1 MNFVPPVLHLVATTP
16 SLGARA
22 WVEGD
27 ELIVSFATTGGRGP
41 ADTVLLLPVQAS
53 ATSTSTATPPATQ
66 TATSLHPGF
75 HAEWADQGDAL
86 WQLEPYRPWRHTP
99 QPLPGPQTLR
109 LPLAQGPAAWAGH
122 DEMLVVLLYRQ
133 FVELDDDPG
142 PPELPPPAAA
152 TLPAR
157 PPGGALAEI
166 AQVNQVFKSSRL
178 RRGLLRIAPAPEP
191 ASGYGKAAAPID
203 TCFALASCQYP
214 ADLLDASP
222 RNPGFSAGPAD
233 ASLARLS
240 GRLDSGPPEL
250 RPTLLVLAG
259 DQVYIDDTAGLF
271 DARANDDRH
280 HSRYQFLLE
289 ARGMQLVS
297 ARLPIACMLDDH
309 EIADNWEPMPSGGPG
324 AAAAVRWDG
333 VRGDGMGAFID
344 YQRMAG
350 PPLAYPA
357 DRCSLWCAF
366 EHGGLPFFM
375 ADTRTQRERRTARRL
390 KTARLMHE
398 QQFSELKQWLLGHRA
413 RPCFVVTP
421 SILLPRQRLT
431 ADDPAG
437 ALHSDAWDGYPA
449 SLHELLAFLCDEQ
462 LSSVVFL
469 SGDEHVSCAVRASVT
484 RRDGQ
489 SVTLHSV
496 HSSALYAPYPFANGS
511 PQQFKAPDSFD
522 FEVRRRAYQCCV
534 EAATWAP
541 GDGFALLRV
550 CSSPGRAGRSD
561 LHVYFDRA
569 SGRVAE
575 PGARFEIG

>member
-1 MNFVPPVLHLVATTP
+1 MSFVPPILNLTATTP

-22 WVEGD
+22 WVDGD

-41 ADTVLLLPVQAS
+41 ADTVLLLPVQSS
-53 ATSTSTATPPATQ
+53 APSKSTAAT
-66 TATSLHPGF
+66 TSLHSGF
-75 HAEWADQGDAL
+75 RAEWAAQGDAL
-86 WQLEPYRPWRHTP
+86 WQRDPFRLWRRTP
-99 QPLPGPQTLR
+99 ESVSGPQTLR

-133 FVELDDDPG
+133 FADVGEDDPG
-142 PPELPPPAAA
+142 PSPQAPAVA
-152 TLPAR
+152 TVAR
-157 PPGGALAEI
+157 PLIGALDEI
-166 AQVNQVFKSSRL
+166 AQVVDMCTRPRL
-178 RRGLLRIAPAPEP
+178 RRGLLRLAPAAATEP
-191 ASGYGKAAAPID
+191 THGYGSAASPID

-222 RNPGFSAGPAD
+222 RNPAFSAGPAD

-240 GRLDSGPPEL
+240 ACLDSGPPEQ

-259 DQVYIDDTAGLF
+259 DQVYLDDMAGLF
-271 DARANDDRH
+271 EARANDDRY

-289 ARGMQLVS
+289 SRGMQLVS

-309 EIADNWEPMPSGGPG
+309 EIVDNWEPMPSGGPG
-324 AAAAVRWDG
+324 AAAALEWDG
-333 VRGDGMGAFID
+333 ARSDGVGAFID

-357 DRCSLWCAF
+357 DRCSLWCSF

-390 KTARLMHE
+390 ATARLMHE
-398 QQFSELKQWLLGHRA
+398 QQFSELKQWLLEHRA
-413 RPCFVVTP
+413 GPCFVVTP

-431 ADDPAG
+431 ADDADDEAG

-484 RRDGQ
+484 RRDGL
-489 SVTLHSV
+489 SVSLHSV
-496 HSSALYAPYPFANGS
+496 HSSALYAPYPFANGT
-511 PQQFKAPDSFD
+511 PQQFKSPDCFG
-522 FEVRRRAYQCCV
+522 FEVRRRAYQCQV

-541 GDGFALLRV
+541 GDGFARLRV
-550 CSSPGRAGRSD
+550 CPSPSRPGRCQ
-561 LHVYFDRA
+561 LWVQFDRA
-569 SGRVAE
+569 GVQASVQVA
-575 PGARFEIG
+575 PFELG